1 MFVVLHVDKHLQ
13 KDPII
18 KGQRAQETWYKV
30 YHIILASILYT
41 IFIPDS
47 NSFFLSWKLN
57 CVKF

>member
-30 YHIILASILYT
+30 YHIII
-41 IFIPDS
+41 
-47 NSFFLSWKLN
+47 
-57 CVKF
+57 